1 NNTTYTTDGFYSRLK
16 FAYVPNLWGGD
27 HFTGSQL
34 EDDCSGFRSLSPKVT
49 LASQLLYRG
58 TFGDH
63 IPFYNYR
70 DLGGDMTMRGY
81 YLGRYKDKNYATAQ
95 LELRYRFI
103 PRLGVV
109 GFGGTGSTFSPQHN
123 LRLVP
128 SF

>member
-1 NNTTYTTDGFYSRLK
+1 LRVATRYATRNNTHCTTGGFYASLK
-16 FAYVPNLWGGD
+16 CAYEPDLCGGD
-27 HFTGSQL
+27 NFTGSQL
-34 EDDCSGFRSLSPKVT
+34 EADVRGFRSLSSKVT

-103 PRLGVV
+103 PRLG
-109 GFGGTGSTFSPQHN
+109 
-123 LRLVP
+123 
-128 SF
+128 